1 MNRGVRTTVLLC
13 VAFIALVLGALFYSV
28 LREPLLDEVALREQG
43 TFLLPA
49 RREIASF
56 SLTDHRGVEFN
67 NTRLAGHWSLLYFGF
82 TACPDVCPVTL
93 SVLAQVE
100 QKLAAEG
107 QPELLNQLQVYFVS
121 VDPERDDAATLGKYL
136 AAFSPRFVG
145 VTGSHETLAA
155 FAAQLN
161 AAFMKVPDAN
171 GGYVIDHTGNI
182 VIVDPDGR
190 YAGFIKLPHDA
201 DKILMAYKSMAR
213 NG

>member
-1 MNRGVRTTVLLC
+1 MNPGVRTTVLLC
-13 VAFIALVLGALFYSV
+13 VSFIALVLGALFYSV
-28 LREPLLDEVALREQG
+28 QREPLLNEAALREQG

-49 RREIASF
+49 PRAITSF
-56 SLTDHRGVEFN
+56 SLIDHRDGEFN
-67 NTRLAGHWSLLYFGF
+67 NASLAGHWSLLYFGF

-100 QKLAAEG
+100 QKLAAAG
-107 QPELLNQLQVYFVS
+107 QSELLNQLQVYFVS
-121 VDPERDDAATLGKYL
+121 VDPERDDAATISKYI
-136 AAFSPRFVG
+136 AAFSPRFIG
-145 VTGSHETLAA
+145 VTGSHDALAA

-161 AAFMKVPDAN
+161 VAFMKVPDTG

-201 DKILMAYKSMAR
+201 DKILMAYKSIAR
-213 NG
+213 NS